1 MSKYIV
7 TETTLNAT
15 LYCSTRTLINND
27 LYGGCFIVLAILAS
41 TSCVGQQHHRPIAI
55 PRTFGL
61 VSRGLLDLSIHQDSQ
76 QKREAR
82 AELSRSACNSHLL
95 SGHTSEHQLP
105 RAV

>member
-61 VSRGLLDLSIHQDSQ
+61 VSKGLPAHGHPPTQSA
-76 QKREAR
+76 EAR
-82 AELSRSACNSHLL
+82 GTL
-95 SGHTSEHQLP
+95 G
-105 RAV
+105 AVT